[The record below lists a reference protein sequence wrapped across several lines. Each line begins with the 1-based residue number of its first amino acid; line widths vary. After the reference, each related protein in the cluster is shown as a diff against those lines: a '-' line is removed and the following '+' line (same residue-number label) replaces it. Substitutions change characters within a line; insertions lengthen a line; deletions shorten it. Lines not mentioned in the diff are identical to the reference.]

1 MICVPLWQRILPER
15 CLLNHDGWLYI
26 IFCWQVMKLAKKLRG
41 GYTTG
46 ACVAAGA
53 KAAALYLQGR
63 QAGRETAVDVV
74 EITALDGT
82 RLMIPVKR
90 LELLPASFCC
100 DGSDGCNGSVDEGS
114 GNCSQAVRVEIVKD
128 AGDDP
133 DITNGASVFVTL
145 RLVGSEEELQPVLG
159 RSLRHEN
166 ILFEAGEGIGR
177 ATKPGLSLAV
187 GEPAINPGPR
197 QLVYNSL
204 LEAFGCPRP
213 CSVRIDIPAG
223 KELAHK
229 TLNPVLG
236 IEGGI
241 SVIGTTG
248 VLRPMS
254 EEAFKESLTPQ
265 IKVAL
270 AAGYRTQIF
279 VPGKI
284 GERIASSWGLPG
296 AAVVQTSNF
305 IGYMLE
311 AGADMGL
318 ERILLFGHIGKLA
331 KVAAGV
337 FHTHNRVG
345 DARLEVLAAY
355 SAALGMPQAGVQR
368 ILAAVTTEEALP
380 VIDAYGME
388 KVYGVIASR
397 ASQRAERL
405 IFNKARVGTVL
416 VTLQGQLLGMDDMA
430 REIGGDFGWKI
441 K

>member
-1 MICVPLWQRILPER
+1 MSV
-15 CLLNHDGWLYI
+15 
-26 IFCWQVMKLAKKLRG
+26 AKVLRG

-53 KAAALYLQGR
+53 KAAALYLLG
-63 QAGRETAVDVV
+63 GLVDDVV

-82 RLMIPVKR
+82 RLTIPVKKIER
-90 LELLPASFCC
+90 LADSQLP
-100 DGSDGCNGSVDEGS
+100 DGESV
-114 GNCSQAVRVEIVKD
+114 VRAEIVKD

-133 DITNGASVFVTL
+133 DITNGTSVFVSLTMVASDSL
-145 RLVGSEEELQPVLG
+145 EQELKAVPG
-159 RSLRHEN
+159 RSVRYEN
-166 ILFEAGEGIGR
+166 ILFEAGEGIGH
-177 ATKPGLSLAV
+177 ATKPGLSLSV

-197 QLVYNSL
+197 KLVYNSL
-204 LEAFGCPRP
+204 LDVFGYPKP
-213 CSVRIDIPAG
+213 CKVRIDIPAG
-223 KELAHK
+223 SELAKK

-254 EEAFKESLTPQ
+254 EEAFKESLVPQ
-265 IKVAL
+265 IKVAR
-270 AAGYRTQIF
+270 AAGFTTQIF

-284 GERIASSWGLPG
+284 GERIAASWGLPEE
-296 AAVVQTSNF
+296 AMVQTSNF

-311 AGADMGL
+311 AAADIGL

-355 SAALGMPQAGVQR
+355 SGAMGMPREGMER
-368 ILAAVTTEEALP
+368 ILTAVTTEEALP
-380 VIDAYGME
+380 VIAEYGLE
-388 KVYGVIASR
+388 GVYERIAAR
-397 ASQRAERL
+397 ASYRAERL
-405 IFNKARVGTVL
+405 IFNKVRVGTVL
-416 VTLQGQLLGMDDMA
+416 VTLQGELLGMDDTA
-430 REIGGDFGWKI
+430 REIGGDFGWSI

>member
-1 MICVPLWQRILPER
+1 MSV
-15 CLLNHDGWLYI
+15 
-26 IFCWQVMKLAKKLRG
+26 AKVLRG

-53 KAAALYLQGR
+53 KAAALYLLG
-63 QAGRETAVDVV
+63 GLVDDVV

-82 RLMIPVKR
+82 RLTIPVKKIER
-90 LELLPASFCC
+90 LADSQLP
-100 DGSDGCNGSVDEGS
+100 DGESV
-114 GNCSQAVRVEIVKD
+114 VRAEIVKD

-133 DITNGASVFVTL
+133 DITNGTSVFV
-145 RLVGSEEELQPVLG
+145 
-159 RSLRHEN
+159 SLTMVASDSLEHGLKAVPGHSVRYEN
-166 ILFEAGEGIGR
+166 ILFEAGEGIGH

-204 LEAFGCPRP
+204 LEVWGRPRP
-213 CSVRIDIPAG
+213 CKVRIDIPG
-223 KELAHK
+223 GRELAKK

-254 EEAFKESLTPQ
+254 EEAFKESLVPQ
-265 IKVAL
+265 IKVAM
-270 AAGYRTQIF
+270 AAGFTTQIF

-284 GERIASSWGLPG
+284 GERIAVSWGLPG
-296 AAVVQTSNF
+296 AAMVQTSNF

-311 AGADMGL
+311 AAADMGL

-337 FHTHNRVG
+337 FHTHNRIG
-345 DARLEVLAAY
+345 DARLETLAAY
-355 SAALGMPQAGVQR
+355 SASLGMPREGVER

-380 VIDAYGME
+380 VIAGYGLE
-388 KVYGVIASR
+388 GVYERIAAR
-397 ASQRAERL
+397 ASYRAERL
-405 IFNKARVGTVL
+405 IFNKVQVGTVL
-416 VTLQGQLLGMDDMA
+416 VTLQGELLGMDDTA
-430 REIGGDFGWKI
+430 RKIGGDFGWSI

>member
-1 MICVPLWQRILPER
+1 MRV
-15 CLLNHDGWLYI
+15 
-26 IFCWQVMKLAKKLRG
+26 AKALRG

-63 QAGRETAVDVV
+63 LTADAV

-82 RLMIPVKR
+82 RLMIPVKKIER
-90 LELLPASFCC
+90 LE
-100 DGSDGCNGSVDEGS
+100 DGQLTEGET
-114 GNCSQAVRVEIVKD
+114 AIRAEIVKD

-133 DITNGASVFVTL
+133 DITNGTSVFVSLTM
-145 RLVGSEEELQPVLG
+145 VAGDNWEQELKAVPG
-159 RSLRHEN
+159 RSVRYEN
-166 ILFEAGEGIGR
+166 ILFEAGEGIGH
-177 ATKPGLSLAV
+177 ATKPGLSLSV

-197 QLVYNSL
+197 KLVYNSL
-204 LEAFGCPRP
+204 LEVFGYPKP
-213 CSVRIDIPAG
+213 CKVRIDIPAG
-223 KELAHK
+223 CELAKK

-254 EEAFKESLTPQ
+254 EEAFKESLVPQ
-265 IKVAL
+265 IKVAR
-270 AAGYRTQIF
+270 AAGFNAQIF

-284 GERIASSWGLPG
+284 GERIAASWGLPEE
-296 AAVVQTSNF
+296 AMVQTSNF

-311 AGADMGL
+311 AAADIGL

-355 SAALGMPQAGVQR
+355 SGAMGMPREGIER
-368 ILAAVTTEEALP
+368 ILTAVTTEEALP
-380 VIDAYGME
+380 VIAEYGLE
-388 KVYGVIASR
+388 GVYERIAAR
-397 ASQRAERL
+397 ASYRAERL
-405 IFNKARVGTVL
+405 IFNKVRVGTVL
-416 VTLQGQLLGMDDMA
+416 VTLQGELLGMDDTA
-430 REIGGDFGWKI
+430 REIGGDFGWSI

>member
-1 MICVPLWQRILPER
+1 M
-15 CLLNHDGWLYI
+15 
-26 IFCWQVMKLAKKLRG
+26 AKELRG

-46 ACVAAGA
+46 ACAAAGA
-53 KAAALYLQGR
+53 KAAALYMQGR
-63 QAGRETAVDVV
+63 QDGRETAVAAV

-82 RLMIPVKR
+82 RLTIPVKR
-90 LELLPASFCC
+90 LELLPAPPCAGGEKGASP
-100 DGSDGCNGSVDEGS
+100 S
-114 GNCSQAVRVEIVKD
+114 AVRVEIVKD

-133 DITNGASVFVTL
+133 DITNGTSVFVTL
-145 RLVGSEEELQPVLG
+145 RLAGTEDELRPVFG
-159 RSLRHEN
+159 MSVRYEN
-166 ILFEAGEGIGR
+166 ILFEAGEGIGH

-197 QLVYNSL
+197 RLVYNSL
-204 LEAFGCPRP
+204 LEAFGCRKP
-213 CSVRIDIPAG
+213 CVVRIDIPAG
-223 KELAHK
+223 RELAHK

-236 IEGGI
+236 IAGGI

-254 EEAFKESLTPQ
+254 EEAFKESLAPQ
-265 IKVAL
+265 IKVAK
-270 AAGYRTQIF
+270 AAGYTTQIF

-284 GERIASSWGLPG
+284 GGRIAVGWGLP
-296 AAVVQTSNF
+296 AEAVVQTSNF

-355 SAALGMPQAGVQR
+355 SASLGMPKEGVKR
-368 ILAAVTTEEALP
+368 ILSATTAEEALP
-380 VIDAYGME
+380 VIADYGLE
-388 KVYGVIASR
+388 KVYEVIAAR
-397 ASQRAERL
+397 ASLRAERL
-405 IFNKARVGTVL
+405 IFGRARVGTVL
-416 VTLQGQLLGMDDMA
+416 VTLQGRLLGMDDTA
-430 REIGGDFGWKI
+430 WEIGGDFKWQI